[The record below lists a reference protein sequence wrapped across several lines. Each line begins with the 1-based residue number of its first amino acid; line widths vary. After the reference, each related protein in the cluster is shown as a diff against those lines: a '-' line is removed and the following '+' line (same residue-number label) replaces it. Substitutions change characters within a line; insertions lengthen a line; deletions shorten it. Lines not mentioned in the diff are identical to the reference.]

1 MGVSAFVLT
10 FCVVPILLS
19 IRKAQSK
26 EKIIAKKNGPLRF
39 SDRPAKN
46 RESE

>member
-1 MGVSAFVLT
+1 MGVCTLDLT

-26 EKIIAKKNGPLRF
+26 EKIIAKENGPLRF
-39 SDRPAKN
+39 SDRQ
-46 RESE
+46 SDFHM